1 MKYKV
6 IIVDDQ
12 YIARELFEY
21 YIKSSENYELEN
33 SLESAILVE
42 SYLERHSCDLLI
54 MDILMADGS
63 NGLLEAIKVKRKYPN
78 LKIIMITSMAE
89 ASWLKRAKEAG
100 IDSFWYKEISKETI
114 LEVIDRTMNGESVYP
129 DSAPSIKIG
138 HAYSHEFTD
147 KELEVLRLMTKGL
160 SNGQIALKLYISEN
174 TVKTHI
180 QHMLDKTGC
189 ANRTEL
195 AILARVNG
203 IAIDIDND

>member
-1 MKYKV
+1 M
-6 IIVDDQ
+6 
-12 YIARELFEY
+12 
-21 YIKSSENYELEN
+21 
-33 SLESAILVE
+33 
-42 SYLERHSCDLLI
+42 
-54 MDILMADGS
+54 
-63 NGLLEAIKVKRKYPN
+63 
-78 LKIIMITSMAE
+78 
-89 ASWLKRAKEAG
+89 
-100 IDSFWYKEISKETI
+100 
-114 LEVIDRTMNGESVYP
+114 
-129 DSAPSIKIG
+129 G
-138 HAYSHEFTD
+138 HADSHEFTD

>member
-21 YIKSSENYELEN
+21 YIKSSDNYELEN

-54 MDILMADGS
+54 MD
-63 NGLLEAIKVKRKYPN
+63 LEAIKVKKKYPN

-114 LEVIDRTMNGESVYP
+114 LEVMDRTMNGESVYP